1 MPGAGMALDNY
12 IGFLR
17 YLADTVSLLHGPP
30 VFSAMCPE
38 CGGRWSFWKTLCPS
52 SEDYACGYR
61 GIWKCED
68 PECGEME
75 LR

>member
-1 MPGAGMALDNY
+1 MTNQGCALDNY
-12 IGFLR
+12 IGFLQ
-17 YLADTVSLLHGPP
+17 YLASIISRFNGVP
-30 VFSAMCPE
+30 VLTAKCPE
-38 CGGRWSFWKTLCPS
+38 CGGRWSAWKSICPA

-61 GIWKCED
+61 AIWKCEN